1 MKTRA
6 LVVNADDFGL
16 TPGVNAGIIDAHTRG
31 ILTSAS
37 VFANASATDHA
48 IQLARR
54 TPTLGVGC
62 HLALVD
68 ADPVLPSSRL
78 PTLAADGHFR
88 PTWRSF
94 IADALAG
101 RIAVDEIE
109 RELAAQIG
117 RLSDAGLRL
126 THLDAHNH
134 VHAFPPV
141 FGVVARLARRFGI
154 ATVRIPYESP
164 SLALVAWNA
173 GRPGAR
179 RQAMENVALAP
190 WAWRD
195 RLLLRRHGLAPA
207 PAFFGRVLTG
217 MFTRDDVGRVLERMG
232 PGVSELMTHPGY
244 PDAAL
249 DLVRTRLRQ
258 ERAAE
263 VAVLTD
269 PAIADLVRREG
280 IALVRHGQAEQ
291 PAAPDSRPAIG
302 VNQPFKR
309 AH

>member
-6 LVVNADDFGL
+6 LVINADDFGL
-16 TPGVNAGIIDAHTRG
+16 TPGVNEGIVDAHTRG

-37 VFANASATDHA
+37 MFANASATNHA
-48 IQLARR
+48 IQLAQQ
-54 TPTLGVGC
+54 TPTLGIGC

-78 PTLAADGHFR
+78 PTLAPDGHFR

-94 IADALAG
+94 TVAALAG
-101 RIAVDEIE
+101 RIAIGEIE
-109 RELAAQIG
+109 QELTAQIG
-117 RLSDAGLRL
+117 RLKDAGLRL
-126 THLDAHNH
+126 THLDAHQH

-164 SLALVAWNA
+164 PLALVARNA

-179 RQAMENVALAP
+179 LQAIENVALAP
-190 WAWRD
+190 WAWWD
-195 RLLLRRHGLAPA
+195 RLLLKRHELAPA
-207 PAFFGRVLTG
+207 PAFLGHVLTG
-217 MFTRDDVGRVLERMG
+217 LLTRDDLRGLLQRIG
-232 PGVSELMTHPGY
+232 QGVSELMTHPGY
-244 PDAAL
+244 PDADL

-269 PAIADLVRREG
+269 PAIVDLVRREG
-280 IALVRHGQAEQ
+280 IALVRHGLPEQ
-291 PAAPDSRPAIG
+291 L
-302 VNQPFKR
+302 PFSS
-309 AH
+309 